1 MPLRM
6 LLDSGAAAP
15 DDVVL
20 VGARNLDPPEEEFI
34 RSSGLHLG
42 EEAIAD
48 ALEGAACTYVALDVD
63 VLEPSQMSV
72 WMPEPAGPSRAD
84 VERVLRAV
92 AKRTNVLGAGFTGLT
107 FEPSN
112 IEPLTGFATALGL

>member
-1 MPLRM
+1 M

-92 AKRTNVLGAGFTGLT
+92 ANRTNVLGAGFTGLT
-107 FEPSN
+107 SEPSN
-112 IEPLTGFATALGL
+112 IEPLTGFAAALGL